1 MKGKRPSKQR
11 GFALLI
17 IFSVLAVVA
26 IGTTAYI
33 SSATQ
38 TIRLARTSELDT
50 RLGHVCEAG
59 LEDITLRLWKPLKVD
74 QRFES
79 MDIILSGASPENPRA
94 SVSGTLNERDV
105 FAAGVIGYREPDS
118 YTRMVTIRSV
128 AWEDRNSNQSLDP
141 DEPRKIVD
149 VTTQFSLTR
158 SAVFDYTYF
167 INNYGWWYGFS
178 PTTGIINGD
187 MRANG
192 DFEFRSGVPTTN
204 GSIYASRNDKLTPPA
219 AGIINMPSAQ
229 WDTPTYRGRHAPR
242 MRQGYDP
249 SEHGAFGSPAFERW
263 RDFLYDAEGR
273 VVNNRLF
280 GAILGDS
287 RGHRNWN
294 NTVLDPTPTREL
306 VMPDL
311 SDLSRY
317 IQLSQTYIDE
327 RETFE
332 NGRRN
337 PDFGRGAYLEVWDE
351 NTRRYVR
358 VDNNGVVEGSAVLIG
373 TNGRPIRIHGP
384 VTFTQDCVIRG
395 VVSGQGVIY
404 AGRNVHVVGDIIYK
418 DEPDFRGPNP
428 EHVDRQNSDK
438 DILALCARGSIIM
451 GDVSTFDFPW
461 PLQYMTP
468 PFTRGR
474 LDEFG
479 NFIPPYNALER
490 DETGRFRYQSVYP
503 DAFIHSISEPIQQ
516 LDCIMYTNFM
526 GGGNLATGGAGIV
539 FNGSIISK
547 DEAMVIFSAPL
558 VMNYDNRIR
567 ERRLTRRPLIDL
579 NLPRTPELIQMAW
592 QDHGTF
598 VAGGSHG
605 HS

>member
-1 MKGKRPSKQR
+1 MKGKRSDNQR
-11 GFALLI
+11 GFALLV
-17 IFSVLAVVA
+17 IFGILALIA
-26 IGTTAYI
+26 IGTTTYI

-38 TIRLARTSELDT
+38 TIRLARTSELDI

-79 MDIILSGASPENPRA
+79 LDIILSGASPENPRA
-94 SVSGTLNERDV
+94 SVTGRLNEKDV
-105 FAAGVIGYREPDS
+105 FAAGVIGYRDPDS
-118 YTRMVTIRSV
+118 YTRVLTIRSV
-128 AWEDRNSNQSLDP
+128 AWEDRNSNLLLDP
-141 DEPRKIVD
+141 TEPRKVVD
-149 VTTQFSLTR
+149 VTTQLSLTR

-167 INNYGWWYGFS
+167 INNFGWWFWFS
-178 PTTGIINGD
+178 PETGIVNGD

-192 DFEFRSGVPTTN
+192 DFEFLGGVPTTN
-204 GSIYASRNDKLTPPA
+204 GSIYASRNDKLTPAA

-229 WDTPTYRGRHAPR
+229 WATSTYRTRHTRR
-242 MRQGYDP
+242 MRQGYHP
-249 SEHGAFGSPAFERW
+249 GEHGALGSPAFERW
-263 RDFLYDAEGR
+263 RDFIYDAEGR
-273 VVNNRLF
+273 VVNSRLF

-287 RGHRNWN
+287 RGHRNWSGG
-294 NTVLDPTPTREL
+294 VLDPTPTKEL

-317 IQLSQTYIDE
+317 IHLSRTYIDE

-337 PDFGRGAYLEVWDE
+337 PDFGQGAYLEVWSE
-351 NTRRYVR
+351 TNRRYVR

-373 TNGRPIRIHGP
+373 TMGRPIRIHGP

-395 VVSGQGVIY
+395 VVTGQGVIY
-404 AGRNVHVVGDIIYK
+404 AGRNVHVVGDIIYR
-418 DEPDFRGPNP
+418 DEPDFRGSDP
-428 EHVDRQNSDK
+428 EDTDRRNSDK

-461 PLQYMTP
+461 PLQFMTP

-474 LDEFG
+474 FDEFG

-490 DETGRFRYQSVYP
+490 DETGRMRYQSVYS
-503 DAFIHSISEPIQQ
+503 DAFISSLSEPIAQ

-526 GGGNLATGGAGIV
+526 GGGNLATGGTGIT

-579 NLPRTPELIQMAW
+579 NLPRTPVLIQMAW

-598 VAGGSHG
+598 VAGGTHG
-605 HS
+605 T